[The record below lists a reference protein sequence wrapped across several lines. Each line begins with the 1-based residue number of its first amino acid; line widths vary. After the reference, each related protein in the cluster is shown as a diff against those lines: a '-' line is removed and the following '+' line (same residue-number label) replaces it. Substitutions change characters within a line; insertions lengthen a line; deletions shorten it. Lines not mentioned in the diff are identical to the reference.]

1 MSDQRELEIKVKK
14 IMYHKTLHK
23 LLEEFVEEEMRKKPV
38 QKNQLLNSQ
47 KVANQINAEEKAEKV

>member
-23 LLEEFVEEEMRKKPV
+23 LLEEFVEEEMKKKPV
-38 QKNQLLNSQ
+38 QKNQ
-47 KVANQINAEEKAEKV
+47 